1 MPAQNPQREKSG
13 QLIYLTYSLSK
24 RGDWQGLKGTQPF
37 YGGKNPATGM
47 KLQSCL
53 FPAQP
58 RATVWRE
65 KIPLMPAMGGGAAEF
80 LGAAGR
86 IWLLSPSSLEK
97 YK

>member
-1 MPAQNPQREKSG
+1 MGEE
-13 QLIYLTYSLSK
+13 
-24 RGDWQGLKGTQPF
+24 
-37 YGGKNPATGM
+37 NPATGK

-65 KIPLMPAMGGGAAEF
+65 KIPLMPAVGRGAAEF
-80 LGAAGR
+80 PGLAGR

-97 YK
+97 YKQGNLNLALE